1 MNGTSNAGASSANQ
15 QSTAAVGGLRPRTSF
30 VLFLVLALL
39 LGGLSLLVTFPAAQ
53 HLRSL
58 QDGERAHATL
68 HTSGSCMLGQ
78 CQVEF
83 EAGGR
88 TVVAD
93 LPVGSGGGKN
103 SAGTALTV
111 RYQADD
117 PQVVAREDDIDGGG
131 AVVMTVMAGIGALLF
146 LVIAVVSAIA
156 MARQRRTDS
165 LPPSGR

>member
-1 MNGTSNAGASSANQ
+1 M
-15 QSTAAVGGLRPRTSF
+15 
-30 VLFLVLALL
+30 LALL
-39 LGGLSLLVTFPAAQ
+39 LGGCSALVMYPAAQ

-68 HTSGSCMLGQ
+68 HTSGSCVIGQ
-78 CQVEF
+78 CQVRF

-93 LPVGSGGGKN
+93 LPVGSGGGKD
-103 SAGTALTV
+103 SAGTPLTV

-117 PQVVAREDDIDGGG
+117 PQVVAREEDVDGGG
-131 AVVMTVMAGIGALLF
+131 AAVGLVMSGAGALLF
-146 LVIAVVSAIA
+146 LVIAVVVAIG

-165 LPPSGR
+165 PPGPGDDVTG